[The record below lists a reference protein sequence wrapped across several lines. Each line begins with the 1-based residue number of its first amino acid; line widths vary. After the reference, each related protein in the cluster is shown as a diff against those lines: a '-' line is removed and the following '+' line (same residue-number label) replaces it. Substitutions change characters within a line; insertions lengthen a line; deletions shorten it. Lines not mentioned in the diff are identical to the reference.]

1 MLAQA
6 FHYKC
11 WADRRTLDA
20 IALIDASRFADSL
33 AFTLQQLNH
42 MVIVEDLFRARLSGV
57 AEPHPATNSQAV
69 PPYAVLR
76 ERLLASGQWY
86 AAQAEDPADGEI
98 TFRFTDGQ
106 AGRMSRQEMLFH
118 VLNHGTYHRGN
129 IAHALDLAG
138 VPHPADTYTVY
149 LHAVQPER
157 RQPSY
162 APVR

>member
-86 AAQAEDPADGEI
+86 AARPRTRPMA
-98 TFRFTDGQ
+98 R
-106 AGRMSRQEMLFH
+106 S
-118 VLNHGTYHRGN
+118 
-129 IAHALDLAG
+129 
-138 VPHPADTYTVY
+138 
-149 LHAVQPER
+149 
-157 RQPSY
+157 PS
-162 APVR
+162 ASPTARPGA